1 MKIGGKFSLETF
13 NKIPE
18 VSTENGKKLDVS
30 D

>member
-1 MKIGGKFSLETF
+1 MKIGGKFKLETF
-13 NKIPE
+13 NEITE